1 MSLWRLE
8 ALRLRR
14 TWRGAGLL
22 AVFAFFG
29 LVGPLTAR
37 YLQEIIERFGG
48 TEGVQVIFPDPVPAD
63 GMIQYLANAQQI
75 GLLAVIGVAA
85 GALSFDATADIAIFL
100 RTRVPSTARLVLTRS
115 AVYAAAAAA
124 SFALGALLA
133 WYETWA
139 LIGLVPASAVLPG
152 IAFGA
157 LYYVFVVA
165 MVALAAGFVRGSLGT
180 MVLAFAFI
188 VVPEITLGLVASAG
202 AWLPGHLS
210 GALAGLSAGTSA
222 AGEYLR
228 ASVVTLVAI
237 AVALVVSIRLLDRRE
252 V

>member
-8 ALRLRR
+8 VLRLRR

-29 LVGPLTAR
+29 LIGPLTAR

-100 RTRVPSTARLVLTRS
+100 RTRVSSTARLVLTRT
-115 AVYAAAAAA
+115 AVYAAAAVAA
-124 SFALGALLA
+124 FTIGALLA

-139 LIGLVPASAVLPG
+139 LIGLVPADSVIPG

-157 LYYVFVVA
+157 LYYVFVVS
-165 MVALAAGFVRGSLGT
+165 MVALAAGLVRGSLGT
-180 MVLAFAFI
+180 MVLAFALI
-188 VVPEITLGLVASAG
+188 VGPEITIGLVASAG
-202 AWLPGHLS
+202 VWLPGHLS
-210 GALAGLSAGTSA
+210 GALAGLSQGTTAPGDYLQASA
-222 AGEYLR
+222 VT
-228 ASVVTLVAI
+228 VVAVAAALVA
-237 AVALVVSIRLLDRRE
+237 SIRLLDRRE